1 MRKYIRLVTYLK
13 KILLTKRQSGFD
25 VLVEMWWIFCLPF
38 LWPGAHSQMETFDV
52 NITYEN
58 LGFLFVENTMCHI
71 NMDFNLEE
79 FLTALQKSEE
89 HFLEI
94 EKWLVKVCKIRI

>member
-1 MRKYIRLVTYLK
+1 
-13 KILLTKRQSGFD
+13 
-25 VLVEMWWIFCLPF
+25 
-38 LWPGAHSQMETFDV
+38 METFDV